1 MRAMNFSRQWIAGP
15 GARILFLLVT
25 FSVFALLFPCL
36 QNGFIH
42 QARAEDQR
50 EAHYR
55 LLRKQM
61 VRTQIAHP
69 PDYREPVRDK
79 DVLQAMQ
86 TVPRHLFVPPGDA
99 PRAYG
104 DYPLPIGYGQ
114 TISQPY
120 IVALMTEMLEVG
132 PEHRVLEVGTG
143 SGYQA
148 AILSHLV
155 REVYTVEIIKALGER
170 AAERL
175 RNLNHDNVKVKI
187 ADGFYGWEEHAPFDR
202 IIVTCASTLVPPPLL
217 KQLKP
222 GGRIC
227 IPVGGQYRVQ
237 YLTLVNKSETGV
249 ITMRKRLP
257 VRFVPLTRKVR

>member
-1 MRAMNFSRQWIAGP
+1 MCFIRLSRGWIKGP
-15 GARILFLLVT
+15 GVRILFFCLS
-25 FSVFALLFPCL
+25 FSLFALLLPCL
-36 QNGFIH
+36 QKGSPH

-50 EAHYR
+50 EAYYR
-55 LLRKQM
+55 LLRKKM

-69 PDYREPVRDK
+69 PPYREPVKDK
-79 DVLQAMQ
+79 DVLHAME
-86 TVPRHLFVPPGDA
+86 TVPRHLFAPSWDA
-99 PRAYG
+99 RTAYK
-104 DYPLPIGYGQ
+104 DTPLPIGHGQ

-155 REVYTVEIIKALGER
+155 REVSTVEIIKALGER